1 MGTPGFYVLGHF
13 IAYYGLMI
21 AFGIAV
27 AAFLAYI
34 KIRRYGLNGTDFI
47 ILCSVSLLFAL
58 LGAKLMYVIVSI
70 NTLDFSRLK
79 DPAYLAAVM
88 SGGFVFY
95 GGVLGAIPAFWL
107 CRHKFKIAI
116 EKYIPHCFG
125 CFPIAHGFGRVG
137 CFLVGC
143 CYGVPYDGPAAV
155 TYSHSLFAPNGIPL
169 FPVQLAEAGAE
180 IIIGIMLYLFCGKMR
195 ASSVIT
201 LYIAM
206 YTPLRFGLEFLRYDT
221 ERGGIFG
228 ISTSQLI
235 SIALFLAALLF
246 ILIQRRQIKSAR

>member
-95 GGVLGAIPAFWL
+95 GGVLGAIPAF
-107 CRHKFKIAI
+107 
-116 EKYIPHCFG
+116 
-125 CFPIAHGFGRVG
+125 
-137 CFLVGC
+137 
-143 CYGVPYDGPAAV
+143 
-155 TYSHSLFAPNGIPL
+155 
-169 FPVQLAEAGAE
+169 
-180 IIIGIMLYLFCGKMR
+180 
-195 ASSVIT
+195 
-201 LYIAM
+201 
-206 YTPLRFGLEFLRYDT
+206 
-221 ERGGIFG
+221 
-228 ISTSQLI
+228 
-235 SIALFLAALLF
+235 
-246 ILIQRRQIKSAR
+246 